1 VSAAENFNRP
11 LLRVENLKTHFPV
24 ESGFFFKGHTGS
36 VRAVDGVSFE
46 LRPGEILGL
55 AGESGCGKSTLGR
68 TILQLIRPTAGLVQF
83 DGRDLTELRGRKLR
97 EARAGFQMIF
107 QDPYATLSPR
117 MTVYDA
123 LSEAILAHRS
133 VPKSELPA
141 RVGDLLEKVGLP
153 PRAQRKYP
161 HEFSGGQRQ
170 RVAIARALAVEPRLI
185 IADEPVSALDVSIQ
199 AQIINLLGRLSREM
213 GLTLIFISHDL
224 SVVHYIS
231 DRIAVMYLGKIVEIG
246 PATSVFE
253 HPLHPYSKA
262 LISAIPIPDPV
273 REAKRNR
280 VLASGDPPS
289 PLHPPP
295 GCPFHPRCPQAQERC
310 AREVP
315 ALEPFTDPNHTVACL
330 RTREINSY

>member
-1 VSAAENFNRP
+1 VSAPEKFGRP

-24 ESGFFFKGHTGS
+24 ESGFLFKRHVGS

-46 LRPGEILGL
+46 LHPGEILGL
-55 AGESGCGKSTLGR
+55 VGESGCGKSTLGR
-68 TILQLIRPTAGLVQF
+68 TILQLIRPTEGVVLF
-83 DGRDLTELRGRKLR
+83 DGCDLTELRGQKLR

-123 LSEAILAHRS
+123 LSEAILVHRS
-133 VPKSELPA
+133 VPQSELPA
-141 RVGDLLEKVGLP
+141 RVGGLLEKVGLP
-153 PRAQRKYP
+153 SRAQRKYP

-170 RVAIARALAVEPRLI
+170 RVAIARALAVEPQLI

-199 AQIINLLGRLSREM
+199 AQIINLLARISREM

-273 REAKRNR
+273 REAQRNR

-289 PLHPPP
+289 PLNPPP
-295 GCPFHPRCPQAQERC
+295 GCPFHPRCPQAQGRC

-315 ALEPFTDPNHTVACL
+315 ALEPFTDPNHTAACL
-330 RTREINSY
+330 RTKEINSR